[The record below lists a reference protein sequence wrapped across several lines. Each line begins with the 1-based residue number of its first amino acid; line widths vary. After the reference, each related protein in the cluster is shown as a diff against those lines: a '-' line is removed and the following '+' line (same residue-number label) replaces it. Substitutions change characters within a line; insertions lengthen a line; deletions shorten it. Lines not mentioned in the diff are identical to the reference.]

1 MEHAIG
7 KIIEYKGEKFLV
19 TEIIGPFSCGRCFFE
34 SGRRC
39 PLGSVTPYTRKEK
52 MNGWV
57 SSDIVVGRVVITNQ
71 YASSMFQRTHNSN
84 YFKQSII

>member
-52 MNGWV
+52 NEWLGIFGYCRWARRDNKSVCFVNV
-57 SSDIVVGRVVITNQ
+57 SKNAQ
-71 YASSMFQRTHNSN
+71 LKLF
-84 YFKQSII
+84 